1 MMFGQLDYPENKPSK
16 FLLLLLIFLP
26 VLLLGQK
33 KISFKDS
40 LDNKLDLSDWVIS
53 SKGFIPIP
61 YIITEPAL
69 GGIGGAIAPVFIKPN
84 TPYLDTINGKL
95 VKTRAKPNIY
105 ALAAAYTANG
115 TWVVG
120 GGAAGTIKKW
130 RANYRLGSGY
140 ANINM
145 DFYRTLQNGEE
156 KSFEFNIKTIP
167 VYGQFTKQIGLS
179 SWSAGLN
186 YLFLNTQLGNVNS
199 EFNTP
204 KEVDSNI
211 SRLGLLLEY
220 DRRDNFFT
228 PDKGLRWNV
237 TIASSDEVIGSDY
250 GFTSVVSAAYWYIPV
265 SERIIAG
272 FRAEYQQ
279 VFGSPP
285 FYMKPFILMRGIPV
299 MRYQGDI
306 TALAETEWR
315 WDFTNRHS
323 LVTFG
328 GTGKAIQDGDSFQ
341 ESSWRVS
348 GGVGWRYLIARK
360 LKLRAGIDIA
370 RGPEQWAYY
379 IVFGTNW
386 MR

>member
-16 FLLLLLIFLP
+16 FLLLFLILLP

-105 ALAAAYTANG
+105 ALAAGYTANG

-120 GGAAGTIKKW
+120 GGTAGTIKKW

-348 GGVGWRYLIARK
+348 GGMGWRYLIARK